1 MIAVFL
7 QNHGFAEGL
16 FHSIRLPILIGI
28 RSGPGLRTM
37 IELPVISNTN
47 ETKLKKP
54 DWLRV
59 KLPIGENY
67 KHVRNLVDKHRLH
80 TICESG
86 NCPNMGECWGAGT
99 ATFMI
104 LGKTCT
110 RSCGFC
116 AVATGRPDPVDW
128 DEPQRVAEAI
138 YLMKVKHAVITS
150 VDRDELKDGGSI
162 VWYNTIK
169 AVKSLNTD
177 TTLETLIPDFK
188 GEKENIRRIID
199 AAPEVVSHNIETVE
213 RLTKQVR
220 IQAKYWR
227 SMEVLKI
234 LKQGS
239 MRTKSGIMLGLGEK
253 KEEVVQTMRDLAN
266 VGVEVITLGQ
276 YLQPTKKHLA
286 VIRFVHPDEFAE
298 YREIGYGLGIDYV
311 ESGPLVRSSYHSE
324 RHVFAGLGRREWEMS
339 KLSE

>member
-1 MIAVFL
+1 M
-7 QNHGFAEGL
+7 
-16 FHSIRLPILIGI
+16 
-28 RSGPGLRTM
+28 T
-37 IELPVISNTN
+37 ELPVVAVNDEKATRM
-47 ETKLKKP
+47 KKP

-59 KLPIGENY
+59 KLPIGESY
-67 KHVRNLVDKHRLH
+67 KHVRNLVDTHKLH

-104 LGKTCT
+104 LGNVCT

-116 AVATGRPDPVDW
+116 AVATGRPDQVDW

-138 YLMKVKHAVITS
+138 LLMKVKHAVITS

-162 VWYNTIK
+162 IWQNTIR
-169 AVKSLNTD
+169 AVKTLNPE

-188 GEKENIRRIID
+188 GKKEDIDRIIE

-213 RLTKQVR
+213 RLTRQVR

-227 SMEVLKI
+227 SMEVIRI
-234 LKQGS
+234 LKEGGR
-239 MRTKSGIMLGLGEK
+239 RTKSGIMLGLGEK
-253 KEEVVQTMRDLAN
+253 KEEVIQTIRDLKDN
-266 VGVEVITLGQ
+266 GCDVITIGQ
-276 YLQPTKKHLA
+276 YLQPTAKHLP
-286 VIRFVHPDEFAE
+286 VQRFVHPDEFAE
-298 YREIGYGLGIDYV
+298 YREIGYSIGLDYV

-324 RHVFAGLGRREWEMS
+324 RHVFAGLGRKEWEMS
-339 KLSE
+339 RVIA